1 MPLSTVN
8 SASSPATAWGRG
20 ISIYN
25 AYIQS
30 RNIVSYFLQQGF
42 GLNSGSETW
51 QAERKEGVIVLCVV
65 ERCSGRRPG
74 RRARRCCFLAAG
86 GEPLAHFLVSCEQ
99 KLVSL
104 LFASIQLFSKPF
116 KQFLKYL
123 IPCVKFLLA

>member
-20 ISIYN
+20 VSIYN
-25 AYIQS
+25 TYIQS
-30 RNIVSYFLQQGF
+30 RNIVFYFLQQDF
-42 GLNSGSETW
+42 GLNSSSEMW
-51 QAERKEGVIVLCVV
+51 QAERKEGTIVLCVV
-65 ERCSGRRPG
+65 ERCLGKRPRR
-74 RRARRCCFLAAG
+74 RVLQCCFLAAG
-86 GEPLAHFLVSCEQ
+86 GGPLAHFLISCEQ